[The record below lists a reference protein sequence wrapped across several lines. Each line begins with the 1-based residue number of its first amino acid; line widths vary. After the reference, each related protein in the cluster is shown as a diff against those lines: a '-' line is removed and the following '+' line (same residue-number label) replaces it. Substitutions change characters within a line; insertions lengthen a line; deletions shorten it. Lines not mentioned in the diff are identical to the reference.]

1 MIKSLIPKIIILL
14 LISISSCKTQQKK
27 VLQEHY
33 TFKKGD
39 YNGIGKWY
47 LGREIAYVM
56 GFEGINWLER
66 SSREKEENTSKL
78 IKNMNIKPTDVI
90 ADIGAGSGYHV
101 FKMAPIAN
109 KGKVFAVDIQLEML
123 EAIFSN
129 KKYEEY
135 KNIELIEGSEKKID
149 LPVKSVD
156 KVLMVDVYH
165 EFEYPKEML
174 ASIYKSLKKEGEI
187 YLIEYRLEDDAV
199 PMKKLHKM
207 SEKQAIKEMKLSGFR
222 LKKNITNLPWQH
234 CMIFVKSN

>member
-1 MIKSLIPKIIILL
+1 MIKTLIPKILILL
-14 LISISSCKTQQKK
+14 LISIFSCKAQEKK
-27 VLQEHY
+27 TFQEHY

-56 GFEGINWLER
+56 GFEGINCLER

-78 IKNMNIKPTDVI
+78 IKNMHIKSTDII
-90 ADIGAGSGYHV
+90 ADIGPGSGYHV
-101 FKMAPIAN
+101 FKMAPLAN

-123 EAIFSN
+123 EAIFN
-129 KKYEEY
+129 NEKYEEY
-135 KNIELIEGSEKKID
+135 KNIELIEGSETTIE
-149 LPVKSVD
+149 LPEKSVD

-165 EFEYPKEML
+165 EYEYPKEML

-207 SEKQAIKEMKLSGFR
+207 TEKQAIKEMKASGFK

-234 CMIFVKSN
+234 CMIFVKAK